1 MQRYWALLLTCLY
14 TYYIIYFNM
23 RTVTFIGLLIIGGAL
38 RHMAEMGD
46 IGVQPFLATVLLVAM
61 FMDVA
66 EFYKTMK
73 TK

>member
-1 MQRYWALLLTCLY
+1 
-14 TYYIIYFNM
+14 M